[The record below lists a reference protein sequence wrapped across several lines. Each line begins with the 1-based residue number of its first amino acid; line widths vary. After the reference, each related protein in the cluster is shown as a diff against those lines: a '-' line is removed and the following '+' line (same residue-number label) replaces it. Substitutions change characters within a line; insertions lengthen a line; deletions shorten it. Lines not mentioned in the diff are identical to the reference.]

1 MASMSDGYPFIFQM
15 IDKCTENEYM
25 LNTLQ
30 YRFKSTKSHHTY
42 IVRVEHYQ
50 ENAYCL
56 KFFDKANIDSKNKY
70 SLRTNTFE
78 PRTIFYTLIHIMLDI
93 LKRDSSASFFFIG
106 AEDERDIS
114 GMVSRRFRVYR
125 RFVSSVISDEQFEH
139 YRRNDLS
146 LYMLINKHS
155 VKDTSEF
162 AHKLADLVQIALIGD
177 E

>member
-30 YRFKSTKSHHTY
+30 YRFKSMKSHHTY

-50 ENAYCL
+50 EHAYCL

-78 PRTIFYTLIHIMLDI
+78 PRTIFSLSFSLVLISL
-93 LKRDSSASFFFIG
+93 
-106 AEDERDIS
+106 
-114 GMVSRRFRVYR
+114 RFRFR
-125 RFVSSVISDEQFEH
+125 
-139 YRRNDLS
+139 
-146 LYMLINKHS
+146 
-155 VKDTSEF
+155 
-162 AHKLADLVQIALIGD
+162 
-177 E
+177 